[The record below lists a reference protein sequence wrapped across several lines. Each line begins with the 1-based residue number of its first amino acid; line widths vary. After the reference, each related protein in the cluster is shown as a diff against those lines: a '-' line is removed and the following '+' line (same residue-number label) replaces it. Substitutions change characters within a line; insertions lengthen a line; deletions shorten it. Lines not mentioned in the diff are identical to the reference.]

1 MCTGGQIFDTGL
13 ITSADGTNALK
24 VDNVQVFGGYV
35 LHSGAVEA
43 GQLQVGTHTLA
54 AKKSEL
60 MEKKLSNAPLPDY
73 TWKKTKSSPLAHGVW
88 C

>member
-1 MCTGGQIFDTGL
+1 MPPDATGGQIFDTGL

-43 GQLQVGTHTLA
+43 GQLQVLISHQL
-54 AKKSEL
+54 
-60 MEKKLSNAPLPDY
+60 KLHLINS
-73 TWKKTKSSPLAHGVW
+73 KHRAHGHTVFQ
-88 C
+88 CPTSRSFIKK